1 MGSIL
6 TFFASGLAKVFADK
20 IIGYLA
26 MKALLVFLFLVAVPI
41 LLNNFLYD
49 IIEIVMNFASSQA
62 TANGAASLNGSL
74 SFTGFGAYLIDCFQL
89 PQALS
94 VMVSALI
101 LRLCLSMIPF
111 IRL

>member
-1 MGSIL
+1 MIGILSFFGS
-6 TFFASGLAKVFADK
+6 ALAKIFADK
-20 IIGYLA
+20 VIGFFA
-26 MKALLVFLFLVAVPI
+26 MKAILTLLFLVAVPI

-49 IIEIVMNFASSQA
+49 IIEIIMNFASSQVSSS
-62 TANGAASLNGSL
+62 GGSLNGSM
-74 SFTGFGAYLIDCFQL
+74 SFTGFMAFLIDCFQL

-94 VMVSALI
+94 VMVSALV